1 MAEADAERWEEDGAE
16 DLQAPAAATH
26 RLLLLRP
33 PPPPRALGLAL
44 AGVGSGTRS
53 LLFSSLLL
61 LFAGLVTP
69 CVSRKTNKR
78 KKKNPTAIF
87 LRGWV
92 LVLITP
98 RGNKNIRLAV
108 DGSTGRSLPRRLL
121 SVEGFLVCQLQR
133 KLQNWGER
141 ERAEQRATGTTRADR
156 KL

>member
-78 KKKNPTAIF
+78 KKKKSYRYLPS
-87 LRGWV
+87 WV
-92 LVLITP
+92 GTSF
-98 RGNKNIRLAV
+98 
-108 DGSTGRSLPRRLL
+108 DH
-121 SVEGFLVCQLQR
+121 
-133 KLQNWGER
+133 
-141 ERAEQRATGTTRADR
+141 TTR
-156 KL
+156 K